1 MHDQNSL
8 RALERF
14 NTFLDQLSKGYSMPV
29 TKTEEEVQTIIR
41 QLEQSPLG
49 NNFYTVAST
58 LSVEQ
63 AYYIRALDYL
73 PLPKEFFT
81 SDAYIQLIHPAYLV
95 EYLEWATA
103 TYAYVAEKS
112 RQRQMEPMRMSFRM
126 DFPIKLKDGKN
137 GKFYWTQIEAYP
149 LQLDKDNN
157 MITHLNAYKVI
168 RPYEE
173 TRRRQPLAGEMWD
186 TQFLDEA
193 WTRGLNRQKSLQRP
207 FVPTPAERQILD
219 LLYQNPCLSNKEIA
233 SALGKDPNTI
243 NQHNKNILAKARESF
258 FPLLFADVRDVAKFL
273 FKNIYDGPQ
282 QEPELCKW

>member
-1 MHDQNSL
+1 MYDHTSL

-14 NTFLDQLSKGYSMPV
+14 NTYLDQLSKGYSQPV
-29 TKTEEEVQTIIR
+29 TRTEEEVETIIC
-41 QLEQSPLG
+41 QLEQSPLA

-58 LSVEQ
+58 LDTRQRYHV
-63 AYYIRALDYL
+63 RAMDYL

-95 EYLEWATA
+95 EYLEWARA

-112 RQRQMEPMRMSFRM
+112 KKRLMEPMRMSFRM
-126 DFPIKLKDGKN
+126 DFPLKLKD

-168 RPYEE
+168 KPYEE
-173 TRRRQPLAGEMWD
+173 TGRRQPLAGEIWD
-186 TQFLDEA
+186 THFLDEV
-193 WTRGLNRQKSLQRP
+193 WTRELNRQKSLQRP
-207 FVPTPAERQILD
+207 FVPTPTERRILD
-219 LLYQNPCLSNKEIA
+219 LLYLNPCLSNKEIA
-233 SALGKDPNTI
+233 AALEKDLNTV
-243 NQHNKNILAKARESF
+243 NQHHKNILAKARESF
-258 FPLLFADVRDVAKFL
+258 FPLLFADIRDVAKFL

-282 QEPELCKW
+282 QKPELCKW